1 MTLDVFIS
9 CGEVSGDLVAA
20 ELLRPLHEVIASQS
34 WAGVIGNELQA
45 LGVKPLRGLDGL
57 QVMGF
62 TAVLKAFNRLK
73 KHMYW
78 IESTILESNPQVV
91 LLVDY
96 PGFHLKLAKRLREKG
111 YKGKIIQYVCPS
123 VWAWKKHRLQ
133 ILKTYFDEVWGILP
147 FESEHLKETKINYL
161 YTGNP
166 SYRLSERD
174 LITFGHQKKD
184 CLGIFPGSR
193 PQEIHSHLP
202 LILKACE
209 AYEKK
214 YPGQKWQLSLA
225 TEESSKLVQTY
236 LNTTSLKITLINP
249 EERFEKMYQMKAAV
263 AVSGTVC
270 LELALHNVPTITIY
284 ACGFINYFI
293 AKYLFR
299 IKLKYFTLPNLI
311 LKKAIFTELIDAKI
325 DSDTICKA
333 IEKQL
338 EPLNLNRIQEA
349 IGELKTKLATSEQV
363 THIPLEH
370 LLSWVQKSAKS
381 HQGENI

>member
-20 ELLRPLHEVIASQS
+20 ELLRPLQQVIATQS

-45 LGVKPLRGLDGL
+45 LGVKSLRGLDGL

-62 TAVLKAFNRLK
+62 TAVLKALKRLK
-73 KHMYW
+73 KHMQW
-78 IESTILESNPQVV
+78 IESTILESSPQVV

-96 PGFHLKLAKRLREKG
+96 PGFHLKLAKGLREKG

-123 VWAWKKHRLQ
+123 VWAWKKHRLKT
-133 ILKTYFDEVWGILP
+133 LRTYFDEVWGILP
-147 FESEHLKETKINYL
+147 FESDYLKEAGLNYF

-166 SYRLSERD
+166 SYRLSKRH
-174 LITFGHQKKD
+174 LITFGHHQRD

-193 PQEIHSHLP
+193 PQEIHAHLP

-214 YPGQKWQLSLA
+214 HPGQKWQLSLA
-225 TEESSKLVQTY
+225 TEESSKLIEGY
-236 LNTTSLKITLINP
+236 LKTTSLKISLIKP
-249 EERFEKMYQMKAAV
+249 EERFEKMHQMKAAL

-270 LELALHNVPTITIY
+270 LELALHNVPTVTVY

-293 AKYLFR
+293 AKYLFK

-311 LKKAIFTELIDAKI
+311 LKKPIFTELINAKL
-325 DSDTICKA
+325 DSSNVCKEL
-333 IEKQL
+333 EKQL

-349 IGELKTKLATSEQV
+349 IEELKSQLATSEQV
-363 THIPLEH
+363 TPTALEH
-370 LLSWVQKSAKS
+370 LLCWIQKSS
-381 HQGENI
+381 TLHQGENI